1 MDFDFIG
8 RILMR
13 VSKTLFF
20 VLLALSMISWVV
32 GIMRVI
38 NSRRRTANIVDELTA
53 QINIQNLGDLPFDQ
67 RKMATEQKLLQQ
79 IARHRYELEKG
90 LPVLGTTASIA
101 PLLGCLVRFGDFSC
115 PSQHRCNRSSGLGT
129 SGRACG

>member
-1 MDFDFIG
+1 MDFGFYWSHTDA
-8 RILMR
+8 

-79 IARHRYELEKG
+79 IARHRYELE
-90 LPVLGTTASIA
+90 
-101 PLLGCLVRFGDFSC
+101 
-115 PSQHRCNRSSGLGT
+115 
-129 SGRACG
+129 